1 MVHHLDRWTGY
12 VLAEL
17 FIVISYGVGI
27 PGTATDPL
35 AYSLITPA
43 MPFQLEKLGY
53 SGVSALV
60 GWLSFAYVRDS
71 HSSGTTI
78 DGVQSAGLVIC
89 SFKLFLLPQSFP
101 TIFHAATI
109 PTAIF
114 SERYNNRRIP
124 MIAGVIIVIGSQ
136 IMLMEAPV
144 YAVMCVARV
153 LQGIGSSVVWVVGL
167 ALL

>member
-1 MVHHLDRWTGY
+1 MYAILILLEQQLMEYSQPDS
-12 VLAEL
+12 L
-17 FIVISYGVGI
+17 FVRS
-27 PGTATDPL
+27 
-35 AYSLITPA
+35 
-43 MPFQLEKLGY
+43 
-53 SGVSALV
+53 
-60 GWLSFAYVRDS
+60 SF
-71 HSSGTTI
+71 
-78 DGVQSAGLVIC
+78 
-89 SFKLFLLPQSFP
+89 FLLPQSFP
-101 TIFHAATI
+101 TRFHAATI